1 MRTAPVMA
9 VVRRRPKRSFMHV
22 QFAQDHHPGVAK
34 SAGHWCVGARDPPGC
49 EPVRG
54 RQTGNVDV
62 VLDGN
67 RHSVQARAGIAFGP
81 SPIALPG
88 LLTGEI
94 AGHVNEG
101 VERPAAL
108 ACDPFKK
115 GEYKLERGQF
125 AGGQCRRPRH
135 AHRDRPGR
143 SSLVDQPDGLLT
155 RVDFAQPGG
164 IAGCHKLDD
173 YRNTKSLAKHLAHP
187 PAECV

>member
-1 MRTAPVMA
+1 MRTAPMMA
-9 VVRRRPKRSFMHV
+9 VVRRRPKRPFMHV

-34 SAGHWCVGARDPPGC
+34 SAGHWCVGGRDPPGC

-62 VLDGN
+62 VLDSN
-67 RHSVQARAGIAFGP
+67 RHSVQARAGLAFGP

-108 ACDPFKK
+108 ACDPLKI

-125 AGGQCRRPRH
+125 AGGQCRGRASHTEIGRV
-135 AHRDRPGR
+135 AHR
-143 SSLVDQPDGLLT
+143 SSISRMG
-155 RVDFAQPGG
+155 F
-164 IAGCHKLDD
+164 
-173 YRNTKSLAKHLAHP
+173 
-187 PAECV
+187 